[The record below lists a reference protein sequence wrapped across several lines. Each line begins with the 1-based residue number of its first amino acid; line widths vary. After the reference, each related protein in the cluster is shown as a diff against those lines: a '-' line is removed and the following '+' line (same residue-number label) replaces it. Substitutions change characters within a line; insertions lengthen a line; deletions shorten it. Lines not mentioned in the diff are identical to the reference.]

1 MNSKIIVVLA
11 AQISSELIDRL
22 EYCSMSKAKIK
33 NWVKDHWKS
42 LFGYSSKVNML
53 VNGWFVFIFPLMKML
68 RKF

>member
-11 AQISSELIDRL
+11 AQISSELIYRL